1 MFKVTEPFRALGTCK
16 AQALL
21 AKLNEAWG
29 SYLALKGLER

>member
-1 MFKVTEPFRALGTCK
+1 MFKVTEPFRTLGTCK

-29 SYLALKGLER
+29 SYLHQWHQY